1 MRRSAVL
8 SWAMIIAPLMAAPL
22 AAESPAAPKGEDT
35 ATAAPD
41 SPATPAPPA
50 EAAAEKPPEKKAS
63 PIEITG
69 FVDTYYS
76 YNFNDPPGDTQLR
89 NFDTKHNQLSLNLI
103 EVALEQKPTSDSR
116 LGFRTDLNFG
126 PATDMVHA
134 FEPGG
139 ADVFKAFEQ
148 AYVSGLAPLG
158 KGLQIDFGKFVTHH
172 GAEVIEAKDNWNY
185 SRSLLFALAIP
196 YYHVGVRATYPLSDK
211 LSVAGY
217 FVNGWNDGVD
227 NNGGKTFGFQATVKP
242 SSKLTLIQNVMTG
255 PEQVD
260 DNDSNRF
267 LSDSIATLNVTPSL
281 SLMANYDYGRDK
293 VAGQAVKWQGIAGYF
308 RYQINDTWAVAPR
321 FEYLKDS
328 DGFMTGTSQTLK
340 ELTLTSEHKIGGALL
355 TRLEYRRDLSDTPFF
370 VKTGGAAK
378 KSQNTFTVGLVYA
391 FAAKI

>member
-1 MRRSAVL
+1 MQGSAVSSL
-8 SWAMIIAPLMAAPL
+8 AIVIALMASPL
-22 AAESPAAPKGEDT
+22 AAESPAAPKSEETASAAADP
-35 ATAAPD
+35 ATAQ
-41 SPATPAPPA
+41 
-50 EAAAEKPPEKKAS
+50 AAEETPPEKKAS

-69 FVDTYYS
+69 FVDTYYG

-89 NFDTKHNQLSLNLI
+89 NFDTKHNQLSLNMI
-103 EVALEQKPTSDSR
+103 EVALEQKPSPDSR

-148 AYVSGLAPLG
+148 AYVSALAPLG
-158 KGLQIDFGKFVTHH
+158 KGLQVDFGKFVTQH

-217 FVNGWNDGVD
+217 FVNGWNSGVD
-227 NNGGKTFGFQATVKP
+227 NNGGKTFGLQATVKP
-242 SSKLTLIQNVMTG
+242 TSKLTLIQNVMTG
-255 PEQVD
+255 PEQLD
-260 DNDSNRF
+260 DDASNRF
-267 LSDSIATLNVTPSL
+267 LSDTTAILNVTSAL
-281 SLMANYDYGRDK
+281 SLMANYDYGRDT
-293 VAGQAVKWQGIAGYF
+293 VAGQEVRWQGIAGYL
-308 RYQINDTWAVAPR
+308 RYQLTDTWAVSPR

-340 ELTLTSEHKIGGALL
+340 ELTLTTEHKFGGALL
-355 TRLEYRRDLSDTPFF
+355 TRLEYRRDFSDTPFF
-370 VKTGGAAK
+370 LESGGAAK
-378 KSQNTFTVGLVYA
+378 KSQDTFTIGLVYA